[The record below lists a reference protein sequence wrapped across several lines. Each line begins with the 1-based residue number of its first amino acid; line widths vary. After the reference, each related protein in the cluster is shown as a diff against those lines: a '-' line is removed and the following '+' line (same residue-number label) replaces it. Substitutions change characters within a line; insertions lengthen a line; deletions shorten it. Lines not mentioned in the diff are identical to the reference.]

1 SGPSAQ
7 GYDIKIIG
15 HTDTQVVRQIK
26 GRDFKD
32 NWELSAFRSI
42 SVMHEFTHMGVEPG
56 RIEIAGRGEFQPA
69 VANMAKGNTPQNRRV
84 EIFLVR
90 GSGFHSAPSN
100 TATTPSKSPK
110 KANAS
115 EDDLMK

>member
-15 HTDTQVVRQIK
+15 HTDTQVVRQLK

-42 SVMHEFTHMGVEPG
+42 SVMHEFTHMGVQPE

-69 VANMAKGNTPQNRRV
+69 VANLAKGNTPQNRRV

-90 GSGFHSAPSN
+90 GSGFHPPTN
-100 TATTPSKSPK
+100 TAPTPT
-110 KANAS
+110 KAPAKAQAN
-115 EDDLMK
+115 EDDMMK